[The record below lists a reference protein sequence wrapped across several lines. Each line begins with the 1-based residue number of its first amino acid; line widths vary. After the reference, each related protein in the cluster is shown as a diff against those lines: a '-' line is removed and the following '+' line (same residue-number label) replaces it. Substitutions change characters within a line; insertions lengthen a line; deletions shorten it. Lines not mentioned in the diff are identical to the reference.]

1 MNENDTNTASS
12 DESNDHDLQILKDQ
26 REHDPETGTLE
37 KRHLTVARDG
47 ASRIVTLGWVTS
59 PSVYHFLEY
68 KKSQSTSIMGKGV
81 VLTHDEVR
89 TIYAAARHAVE
100 THEGEVEGAVLF
112 AEAGFDPVGEL
123 DVVAETSIEDF
134 CE

>member
-1 MNENDTNTASS
+1 MTENDTNTANG
-12 DESNDHDLQILKDQ
+12 DESNDHGLQILKDE
-26 REHDPETGTLE
+26 REHHPETGTLK

-47 ASRIVTLGWVTS
+47 ASRIVTLGWAVS
-59 PSVYHFLEY
+59 PGVYHFLEY
-68 KKSQSTSIMGKGV
+68 KKAQSTSLMGKGV

-112 AEAGFDPVGEL
+112 AEAGFDPLGEL
-123 DVVAETSIEDF
+123 DVVARHS
-134 CE
+134 